1 MLNVN
6 IKELKKAAL
15 NLKTFST
22 CFNLFELQELVI
34 VSLLEVSEAVRPTR
48 KNQNRKAAALF
59 WYQYQNEVSQKNLY
73 RLLVLESI
81 NLYIESIILN
91 LVEFVSKVNLKRY
104 FRVLK
109 RVLKYTVVFLDTNTV
124 FLIPQSATDMNDGSK
139 KH

>member
-22 CFNLFELQELVI
+22 CFNLFELQEPVI

-124 FLIPQSATDMNDGSK
+124 FFDTSK
-139 KH
+139 CYRHEWR